1 MSSEPGRCIDRRN
14 RKKCDK
20 TGNSPKTVEV
30 PSKVLRQKRKSVC
43 DGDKGRHS
51 LSQRG
56 QQKAKMK
63 DSKNK

>member
-30 PSKVLRQKRKSVC
+30 DSKVLQQKRKSVC
-43 DGDKGRHS
+43 DGDKGR
-51 LSQRG
+51 RKEANKK
-56 QQKAKMK
+56 QK
-63 DSKNK
+63 